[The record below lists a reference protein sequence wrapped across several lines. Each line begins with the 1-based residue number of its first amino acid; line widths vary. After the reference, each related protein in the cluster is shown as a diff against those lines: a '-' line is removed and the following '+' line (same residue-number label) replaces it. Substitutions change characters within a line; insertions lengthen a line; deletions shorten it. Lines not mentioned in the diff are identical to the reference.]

1 MRQELERAR
10 EESSGVKAYLLGL
23 YYFITGN
30 YSLVV
35 ILFGLALIAFG
46 ALILSGRLAV
56 GPLGALEHQVFAGM
70 FGVWGA
76 SLVVIGAAAYAV
88 MWANKIYARIS
99 QDSGDDSESESD
111 SGTEFDAN
119 I

>member
-10 EESSGVKAYLLGL
+10 EESSGYKAYLLGL
-23 YYFITGN
+23 YYFVTGN

-35 ILFGLALIAFG
+35 ILFGLSMIAFG
-46 ALILSGRLAV
+46 GLILSGRFAV
-56 GPLGALEHQVFAGM
+56 GPLEAITHQVFAGM

-76 SLVVIGAAAYAV
+76 SLVVIGVAAYAV

-99 QDSGDDSESESD
+99 TDDEDDSDTDSD
-111 SGTEFDAN
+111 SSTEFDAN

>member
-10 EESSGVKAYLLGL
+10 EESSGAKVYLLGL
-23 YYFITGN
+23 YYFVTGN

-35 ILFGLALIAFG
+35 ILFGLGLIAFG
-46 ALILSGRLAV
+46 GLVLSGQFAV
-56 GPLGALEHQVFAGM
+56 GPLSAITHQVFAGM
-70 FGVWGA
+70 FGVWGGT
-76 SLVVIGAAAYAV
+76 LVVIGVAAYAI

-99 QDSGDDSESESD
+99 QDSDEESDADSD

>member
-10 EESSGVKAYLLGL
+10 EESSGYKAYLLAV
-23 YYFITGN
+23 YYFVTGN

-35 ILFGLALIAFG
+35 ILTGLGLIAFG
-46 ALILSGRLAV
+46 ALILSGRFAV
-56 GPLGALEHQVFAGM
+56 GPLDAITHQVFAGM

-76 SLVVIGAAAYAV
+76 SLVVIGVSAYAV
-88 MWANKIYARIS
+88 LFANKIYARLS
-99 QDSGDDSESESD
+99 QDDEGESETESD

>member
-10 EESSGVKAYLLGL
+10 EESDGYKAYLLGL

-35 ILFGLALIAFG
+35 ILLGLGVIAFG
-46 ALILSGRLAV
+46 ALILTGRFAV
-56 GPLGALEHQVFAGM
+56 GPLDAITHQVFAGM

-76 SLVVIGAAAYAV
+76 TLVVIGVTAYAI
-88 MWANKIYARIS
+88 MFANKIYARIS
-99 QDSGDDSESESD
+99 TDDEDESESD
-111 SGTEFDAN
+111 SDSSTEFDAN

>member
-10 EESSGVKAYLLGL
+10 EESSGSKAYLLGL

-46 ALILSGRLAV
+46 ALILTGQFAV
-56 GPLGALEHQVFAGM
+56 GPLAAIEHQVFAGM

-76 SLVVIGAAAYAV
+76 SLVVIGVAAYAV
-88 MWANKIYARIS
+88 MWVNKIYAQIS
-99 QDSGDDSESESD
+99 QEGEEESESDGD

>member
-10 EESSGVKAYLLGL
+10 EESSGNKAYLLGL
-23 YYFITGN
+23 YYFVTGN

-35 ILFGLALIAFG
+35 ILFGLAVIAFG
-46 ALILSGRLAV
+46 ALVLTGQFAV
-56 GPLGALEHQVFAGM
+56 GPLDAITHQVFAGM

-76 SLVVIGAAAYAV
+76 TLVVIGVAAYGV
-88 MWANKIYARIS
+88 MFANKIYARVS
-99 QDSGDDSESESD
+99 QDSEDEADSDSESS
-111 SGTEFDAN
+111 TEFDAN

>member
-10 EESSGVKAYLLGL
+10 EESSGYKAYLLGL

-35 ILFGLALIAFG
+35 ILIGLGLIAFG
-46 ALILSGRLAV
+46 ALVLTGDFAV
-56 GPLGALEHQVFAGM
+56 GPLNAITHQVFAGM

-76 SLVVIGAAAYAV
+76 SLVVIGVAAYAV

-99 QDSGDDSESESD
+99 QDDEEDADSD
-111 SGTEFDAN
+111 SDSSTEFDAN